1 MSIFKLIIYFICI
14 IITASAQATIISHN
28 TFLSWIGK
36 YTTFRIY
43 VDHWDED
50 SPLKNPCYKQ
60 PGCKIASFP
69 ENDRVPADI
78 HAPNVLSAENYAT
91 IGELGKAYKAKYP
104 LSIEHTF
111 QIDGRSAE
119 YNCFRLAAFQND
131 WHDATFLPD
140 NICIRDHKYPVSCS
154 LLGDTNLYH
163 GYVSDK
169 SINGNTA
176 QTQLTLSCSSA
187 ATAKVYAVGFNNNIV
202 SLRSDNSLQTE
213 LKVNDQ
219 DASEGIELKV
229 NSANLLATFTLSSTL
244 RTHGAVTPG
253 AFNGA
258 GTLII
263 TAY

>member
-1 MSIFKLIIYFICI
+1 MRILNLISFFIFIITSASSQAI
-14 IITASAQATIISHN
+14 IIGHN
-28 TFLSWIGK
+28 SYLSWGGK
-36 YTTFRIY
+36 FTTFSVY

-50 SPLKNPCYKQ
+50 SSLKNPCYKQ

-69 ENDRVPADI
+69 GVNNVPVDI
-78 HAPNVLSAENYAT
+78 NAPNVLSAENYET

-104 LSIEHTF
+104 LSTAHNF
-111 QIDGRSAE
+111 QIDGRSPE
-119 YNCFRLAAFQND
+119 YKCFRLATFQND

-169 SINGNTA
+169 TINGNTA
-176 QTQLTLSCSSA
+176 QTQLTLSCSKA
-187 ATAKVYAVGFNNNIV
+187 ATAKIYATGFEANIV
-202 SLRSDNSLQTE
+202 SLRSDDSLQTE
-213 LKVNDQ
+213 LNVNDQ
-219 DASEGIELKV
+219 DASEGINIEV
-229 NSANLLATFTLSSTL
+229 NSANSLATFTLSSTL
-244 RTHGAVTPG
+244 RTHGTVAPG

-263 TAY
+263 SAY